1 MDPLAK
7 LIGKPTHMSMDMD
20 RHRPLLWVPQEQS
33 NKSLLKIQPQ
43 QRPPQEQSNKSLQ
56 PQEQSKKSLLTSQP
70 QQRMVHSASRR

>member
-1 MDPLAK
+1 MVRVTTATASKSGCSVAMDPLAK

-33 NKSLLKIQPQ
+33 NKSLQP
-43 QRPPQEQSNKSLQ
+43 E
-56 PQEQSKKSLLTSQP
+56 EQSKKSLLTSQP